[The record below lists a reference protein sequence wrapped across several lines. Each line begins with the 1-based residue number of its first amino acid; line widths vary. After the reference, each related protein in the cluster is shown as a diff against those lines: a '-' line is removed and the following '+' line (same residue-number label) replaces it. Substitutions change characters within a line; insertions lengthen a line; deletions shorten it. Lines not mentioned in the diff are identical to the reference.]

1 MWQLIQNCL
10 PNSVFLNKRKILDS
24 NTCPL
29 CKLGPETN
37 THIFLECPYFSII
50 RDKMPILNSNE
61 YLNFAALLFYTLHD
75 EDMSQNVAIT
85 LWLMWGARNDFIFKQ
100 TPIDCTRILF
110 NKELHKI
117 PNPKRIRPK
126 QMITIKWE
134 PPPKG
139 WFKLNING
147 SACSNPGNAWTGGII
162 RDHNGDFITAFSIN
176 IGIATNNKAEIWAF
190 QQGVKIAVDLEI
202 THLIIQTDSTF
213 LISCLRRQEACHS
226 TLKRLLEDA
235 RRSLQRLEQATVASD
250 IGKLMWWQIFWLNM
264 ELLHRVIKSY
274 VMMILGILLI
284 NLSKWIFI
292 CIIVEFRM
300 FVRTTLF

>member
-1 MWQLIQNCL
+1 
-10 PNSVFLNKRKILDS
+10 
-24 NTCPL
+24 
-29 CKLGPETN
+29 
-37 THIFLECPYFSII
+37 
-50 RDKMPILNSNE
+50 MPILNSNE

-147 SACSNPGNAWTGGII
+147 SACSNPGNAGTGGII

-176 IGIATNNKAEIWAF
+176 MLVNN
-190 QQGVKIAVDLEI
+190 
-202 THLIIQTDSTF
+202 
-213 LISCLRRQEACHS
+213 
-226 TLKRLLEDA
+226 
-235 RRSLQRLEQATVASD
+235 
-250 IGKLMWWQIFWLNM
+250 
-264 ELLHRVIKSY
+264 
-274 VMMILGILLI
+274 
-284 NLSKWIFI
+284 
-292 CIIVEFRM
+292 
-300 FVRTTLF
+300 